1 MRRTFAALG
10 ERDFRIWTGAGFVS
24 VTGTWMQA
32 LAVNWYILQVTGSAT
47 QMGLAVL
54 LQALPVLL
62 LSSWA
67 GALADR
73 LPARPLLICT
83 QLAHAAL
90 AAGLAATAWAQVGG
104 VSILYAVTLAGGL
117 VTAVESPAKGRFGST
132 MVAPERLGNAL
143 SLGSLVNSAARII
156 GMSLGGLLVVVAGP
170 APLFAGNAASFLAVI
185 VALLAV
191 HERRPPAR
199 HAAEHE
205 HEHGHGVR
213 AGLRYLRRQPVILVT
228 LGLAVVLGSTPS
240 HVSVPSGALLEQV
253 PDKHRRMDWTTA
265 RRLLEAGTPCHLT
278 RSPPPMSST
287 PCTWRPAR

>member
-90 AAGLAATAWAQVGG
+90 AAGLAA
-104 VSILYAVTLAGGL
+104 
-117 VTAVESPAKGRFGST
+117 
-132 MVAPERLGNAL
+132 
-143 SLGSLVNSAARII
+143 SA
-156 GMSLGGLLVVVAGP
+156 
-170 APLFAGNAASFLAVI
+170 
-185 VALLAV
+185 
-191 HERRPPAR
+191 
-199 HAAEHE
+199 
-205 HEHGHGVR
+205 
-213 AGLRYLRRQPVILVT
+213 
-228 LGLAVVLGSTPS
+228 
-240 HVSVPSGALLEQV
+240 
-253 PDKHRRMDWTTA
+253 
-265 RRLLEAGTPCHLT
+265 
-278 RSPPPMSST
+278 
-287 PCTWRPAR
+287 